1 MDGEPELPPDLSGAA
16 GSRWLR
22 CSIGY
27 SSRRTNAGDCESSAG
42 TTIVFLQYTASCR
55 GAADLVLIGHVHTP
69 LDAAESNPRLIV
81 PGGWHGQSS
90 YVKVDDSG
98 AVLVVETDDAL
109 ISR

>member
-1 MDGEPELPPDLSGAA
+1 MESQSFLRFFQALPDSLALLLDRVRQSTNDIG
-16 GSRWLR
+16 RLR
-22 CSIGY
+22 IECGY
-27 SSRRTNAGDCESSAG
+27 YD
-42 TTIVFLQYTASCR
+42 IFLKYTASCR

-69 LDAAESNPRLIV
+69 LDAVESHPRLIV